1 MHVTGKLES
10 IDVSG
15 YRSAVPLT
23 CDRLY
28 HVFEAYDSQTN
39 ERSSVKP
46 RIAIDVET
54 SFKDGR
60 LRLLE
65 RDSVIG
71 SSLLASPAVGLGRR
85 QR

>member
-54 SFKDGR
+54 SFKR
-60 LRLLE
+60 WQAE
-65 RDSVIG
+65 V
-71 SSLLASPAVGLGRR
+71 VGARFSHWV
-85 QR
+85 